1 MWSKGYF
8 CINKW
13 GINCFGCQRL
23 EPYALECLN
32 KRIIIL
38 RDYGEVESTSD
49 EFKSENMT
57 IFEDACDVECVV
69 DGESLVI
76 KRYLNV

>member
-1 MWSKGYF
+1 MEK
-8 CINKW
+8 
-13 GINCFGCQRL
+13 
-23 EPYALECLN
+23 
-32 KRIIIL
+32 
-38 RDYGEVESTSD
+38 STSD